1 VVVALLSL
9 AVAAVAPHRQ
19 RDYKRLLAYSSIEHM
34 GLIALG
40 AAAGTRLAIAAVLLQ
55 ISVTG

>member
-9 AVAAVAPHRQ
+9 AVAASLLIAQ

-55 ISVTG
+55 ILGHG